1 MISATEADTGL
12 VEAGVDRYWG
22 LSREEAALRFDL
34 IRQQL
39 KPGYITSVINTE
51 TSDPP
56 PAGFRTGQ
64 LALYSARCSDLLK
77 KTFPEDDN
85 VQCCLNAPE
94 GQSCRPE
101 QTYQS
106 RPECNQGPLEL
117 ADTNEETLGEE
128 FLVRLNGLSPPPS
141 PPPSPSPP
149 PPPSPPG
156 PPPPP
161 RPPVA
166 ITADQGKA
174 MALIAQRQFCDS
186 VRKQATSDPF
196 TPPPPTH
203 THTPATPPPPPPSC
217 NPPAI
222 FLRRSTS

>member
-1 MISATEADTGL
+1 M
-12 VEAGVDRYWG
+12 
-22 LSREEAALRFDL
+22 
-34 IRQQL
+34 QL
-39 KPGYITSVINTE
+39 LPQRAPGPV
-51 TSDPP
+51 
-56 PAGFRTGQ
+56 
-64 LALYSARCSDLLK
+64 
-77 KTFPEDDN
+77 
-85 VQCCLNAPE
+85 V
-94 GQSCRPE
+94 RPE

-128 FLVRLNGLSPPPS
+128 FLVRLQGLSPPPS
-141 PPPSPSPP
+141 PPPSPNPP
-149 PPPSPPG
+149 PPPSPPARRRR
-156 PPPPP
+156 PA
-161 RPPVA
+161 PPVA

-203 THTPATPPPPPPSC
+203 THTHPRPPPPPPSC